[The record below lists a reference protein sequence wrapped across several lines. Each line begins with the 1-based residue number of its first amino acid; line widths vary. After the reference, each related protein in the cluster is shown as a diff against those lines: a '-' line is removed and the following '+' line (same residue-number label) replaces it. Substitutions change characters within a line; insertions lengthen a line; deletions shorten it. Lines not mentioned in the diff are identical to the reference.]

1 MLRLLLLLVLGCVSI
16 GCQSKVPLMS
26 TPVDVVGKL
35 TKAGKPVGNVTLTLQ
50 PLETGHM
57 VPMKVGG
64 DGTFKGNI
72 IPGKYT
78 YFLSANEDGGE
89 SALQGLD
96 ATLKEASMQRTVT
109 VQEGQSSLEVTL

>member
-1 MLRLLLLLVLGCVSI
+1 MLRLVLLLALACVSI
-16 GCQSKVPLMS
+16 GCQSKVALLN

-35 TKAGKPVGNVTLTLQ
+35 TKAGKPVGNLTLTLQ

-64 DGTFKGNI
+64 DGSFKGNI
-72 IPGKYT
+72 VPGKYA
-78 YFLSANEDGGE
+78 YFISANEDGGE

-96 ATLKEASMQRTVT
+96 ASLKEANMQRTVT
-109 VQEGQSSLEVTL
+109 VKADQPSLEVTL